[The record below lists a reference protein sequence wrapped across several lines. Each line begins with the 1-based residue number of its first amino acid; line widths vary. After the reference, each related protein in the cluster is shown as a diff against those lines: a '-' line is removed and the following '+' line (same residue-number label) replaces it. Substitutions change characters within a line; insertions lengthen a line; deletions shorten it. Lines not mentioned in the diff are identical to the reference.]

1 MIHHRNLIGIAV
13 CLLALIFTSCGL
25 VPSTPPTPVIQTVVV
40 LQTVVVT
47 ATPPPAPIA
56 ASKTV
61 TPTVAAPSGPPEP
74 SCAKSDCTKT
84 GPAITQNLKGNV
96 PAGQKIFVDNC
107 QKCHGVQGKK
117 GIDNPGST
125 DGAVPTLNPI
135 DPAFNV
141 KDRKAF
147 AAEIDAFIEHGSTP
161 DGPSPKNVMDSWG
174 DKKLLSSQQIADVI
188 AYVMSINP

>member
-1 MIHHRNLIGIAV
+1 MSHQKNLIWFAIFVLG
-13 CLLALIFTSCGL
+13 LLIFTSCGL
-25 VPSTPPTPVIQTVVV
+25 APSTPPTPVIQTVVV

-61 TPTVAAPSGPPEP
+61 TPTVAAPSGPPAP

-84 GPAITQNLKGNV
+84 GPAIALKGN
-96 PAGQKIFVDNC
+96 ATTGQKLFTDNC
-107 QKCHGVQGKK
+107 QKCHGPQGKK

-125 DGAVPTLNPI
+125 DGVVPVLNPI
-135 DPAFNV
+135 DPTFSV

-147 AAEIDAFIEHGSTP
+147 ATQIDVFIEHGSTP
-161 DGPSPKNVMDSWG
+161 DGPSPKNVMDAWG
-174 DKKLLSSQQIADVI
+174 DQKKLTSQQIADVI
-188 AYVMSINP
+188 AYVLSLNP